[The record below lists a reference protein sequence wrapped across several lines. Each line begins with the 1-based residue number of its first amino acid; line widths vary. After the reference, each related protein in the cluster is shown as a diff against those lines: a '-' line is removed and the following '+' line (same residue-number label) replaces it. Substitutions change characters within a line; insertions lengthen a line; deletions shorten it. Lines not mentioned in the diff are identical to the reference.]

1 MKNKVKRGRP
11 VGSTKTK
18 VLGGSVVKTWKPELV
33 KMDNLEFNKDLFIPM
48 PTGKKI
54 DNLLS
59 SEGGLMKGC
68 NFAFI
73 GDPGV
78 GKTTVMLDI
87 LADLQKKGQKVLFIS
102 GEMNSIDMYGYVKRF
117 PKFGQVPILFLGD
130 YIEKDPVVILKSVL
144 SEGFDVVL
152 IDSMAEVCTNIVD
165 FHGGTNKSAES
176 KVLNLLEV
184 HNKGGNK
191 ENKNTTFL
199 VIQQVTKAGTFAG
212 SNRFKHMLTGM
223 ARMQFVEGGRCIS
236 FSKNRRGGQMD
247 RLFFSLNQS
256 NNVGWLH
263 TEAMNAPVE

>member
-1 MKNKVKRGRP
+1 MRNAVKRGRP
-11 VGSTKTK
+11 VGTKK
-18 VLGGSVVKTWKPELV
+18 SGNVVGVWKPQLV
-33 KMDNLEFNKDLFIPM
+33 KMDNIEFNKDLFVPM

-78 GKTTVMLDI
+78 GKTTVILDV
-87 LADLQKKGQKVLFIS
+87 LADLQAKGQKVLFIS
-102 GEMNSIDMYGYVKRF
+102 GEMNSIDMHGYVKRF

-130 YIEKDPVVILKSVL
+130 YIEKDPIVILKSVL
-144 SEGFDVVL
+144 TEGFDVVM

-165 FHGGTNKSAES
+165 FHGGTNKNAES
-176 KVLNLLEV
+176 QVLNILEK
-184 HNKGGNK
+184 HNKG
-191 ENKNTTFL
+191 ENQAELNTTFL
-199 VIQQVTKAGTFAG
+199 IIQQVTKAGTFAG

-223 ARMQFVEGGRCIS
+223 ARMQFDEGGRCIS

-247 RLFFSLNQS
+247 KLFFSVATRD
-256 NNVGWLH
+256 NVSWMH
-263 TEAMNAPVE
+263 TEAVNAE